1 MNPRIEIRIRRLDA
15 EEVAV
20 CAGVNPAAVGLLA
33 LLAEGERYSE
43 RVAEAG
49 ADGLENALHERGILL
64 RLEFAGL
71 QDDASVAVFRRPC
84 DRVDDLRLAHPVAGD
99 PGVSAADAA
108 VEAVLGADVGEFD
121 ESAERDLPSPVGG
134 LGLVRAAHQGGE
146 VRVAQHADDLGDR
159 SLWLERGHGATVR
172 PRGVRRGA
180 RGVRRGGCAPARP
193 RCRTRGGGSGPCA
206 PSGRR

>member
-1 MNPRIEIRIRRLDA
+1 MNPRVEIRIRRLDA

-20 CAGVNPAAVGLLA
+20 CAGVHPAAVGLLA

-49 ADGLENALHERGILL
+49 ADGLEDALHEGRVLL

-121 ESAERDLPSPVGG
+121 ESAQRHPPPPVRGLDLVC
-134 LGLVRAAHQGGE
+134 AAHQGAE
-146 VRVAQHADDLGDR
+146 ILVAQHADDFGKR
-159 SLWLERGHGATVR
+159 SLWLGRGHGATGR
-172 PRGVRRGA
+172 RRGARRGA
-180 RGVRRGGCAPARP
+180 RGVRQGGCAPARP
-193 RCRTRGGGSGPCA
+193 RRRIRGGGSGPCA